1 MILIFGGAYQGK
13 LDYAKERFNIKDDEV
28 LNVQELCSMAF
39 EKNDQDLNYAVD
51 AFMDQNSR
59 TAKCIY
65 RLDLYIEFLME
76 RGLDSDAW
84 IERLIADIKNANQSE
99 EQVIIMN
106 DVSQGIVPM
115 DPEERAFR
123 EANGRAMIKL
133 AEASDEVHRVFCGI
147 GTRIK

>member
-13 LDYAKERFNIKDDEV
+13 LDYAKEKFNIKDDEV

-65 RLDLYIEFLME
+65 RLDLYIEFILE

-84 IERLIADIKNANQSE
+84 IERLIADIKSANQSE